1 MNLQASI
8 EPKGVISPLVLEY
21 IPNISPYIIKGGLCP
36 ICTSKI
42 FQSVIFNKIVCLSLK
57 CNWSK

>member
-8 EPKGVISPLVLEY
+8 EPKGVISPLVLEIKPY
-21 IPNISPYIIKGGLCP
+21 SPYVIKGGLCP
-36 ICTSKI
+36 LCASKI